1 MKVILNQDVKGSG
14 KKGQVLEVS
23 DGYAINFLIK
33 KGFAKKADAI
43 SLSENQAQKAAQ
55 QRIID
60 LEIQAAKELAKKIS
74 GTKVLVKIKTGEN
87 GKFFGSVTSKEVAEA
102 LQAQG
107 FEIDKKQIVLN
118 DTIKQLGEYQVE
130 VKLYT
135 GISTKFNLVVEA
147 QE

>member
-1 MKVILNQDVKGSG
+1 MKVIFNQDVKGTG
-14 KKGQVLEVS
+14 KKGQILEVS

-33 KGFAKKADAI
+33 KGLAKKADAVSI
-43 SLSENQAQKAAQ
+43 SENQAQQAAQ

-74 GTKVLVKIKTGEN
+74 GTKVVVKIKTGEN
-87 GKFFGSVTSKEVAEA
+87 GKFFGSVTSKEVAES

-118 DTIKQLGEYQVE
+118 DTIKQLGEYQIE

-135 GISTKFNLVVEA
+135 GISAKFNLVVEA